1 MADLLDLCA
10 DLPEVD
16 LSAGEILVREGE
28 RTGSIWVLVS
38 GSLRVTKNGAHI
50 NTIDRPGAV
59 FGEVAVLLGS
69 DHTATVEASVPTRLR
84 YAHDGHALLHRDTR
98 ILFVF
103 ATALAERLSLL
114 TTYLADLKN
123 QYGDAPGIAMV
134 SDVLGRLATHQAA
147 PVRLGSAR
155 EPSPEY

>member
-1 MADLLDLCA
+1 MADLLELCTDL
-10 DLPEVD
+10 DEVE
-16 LSAGEILVREGE
+16 LAAGEILVREGE

-38 GSLRVTKNGAHI
+38 GSLRVTKSGALI

-69 DHTATVEASVPTRLR
+69 DHSATVEAAVPTRLR
-84 YAHDGHALLHRDTR
+84 YAQDGRALLHSDPR
-98 ILFVF
+98 ILFLF
-103 ATALAERLSLL
+103 ASALAERLSLL

-123 QYGDAPGIAMV
+123 QYGDTPGIAMV
-134 SDVLGRLATHQAA
+134 SDVLGRLATHQAT